1 MPKSLRDR
9 ENAQGAGDRST
20 VGPPGTAHDDAVVD
34 DRRVP
39 RRLSPRTERRLV
51 ELLDNQAGVVSR
63 AQLRAI
69 GIDDVVIE
77 SRLRL
82 GLWQRGF
89 SGTYVAHN
97 GEIAYLTTVWSA
109 VLYAGDNAMVSYGTA
124 AFFHGLTDREPD
136 EVHVTVPSTR
146 RVRRQTGMVIHMN
159 GRATQQALPACPTR
173 TSVEETVLD
182 LVSATTRPDEVVA
195 VLTNACQR
203 RRTTPAR
210 ISKAL
215 ALRKKIPHRALIEET
230 LLAIADG
237 VHSVLEWRYRR
248 DVERAHGLPRGKRQ
262 AARRRNGKQEFVDVD
277 YDEYGV
283 IVELDG
289 AAYHGAEQS
298 ANDRSRDRAAAAR
311 GKVTLRFG
319 WHETAFTPC
328 EAASEVAAVLATR
341 GWKGALRPCPKCT
354 PLGVIAKTF
363 TPVGTEKSS

>member
-1 MPKSLRDR
+1 
-9 ENAQGAGDRST
+9 
-20 VGPPGTAHDDAVVD
+20 
-34 DRRVP
+34 VP
-39 RRLSPRTERRLV
+39 RRLSPRTERRLA
-51 ELLDNQAGVVSR
+51 ELLDSHAGVVSR

-69 GIDDVVIE
+69 GIDDAVIDAK
-77 SRLRL
+77 LRS

-89 SGTYVAHN
+89 PGTYVAHN
-97 GEIAYLTTVWSA
+97 GEIAYMTKVWSA
-109 VLYAGDNAMVSYGTA
+109 VLYAGDYAMVSYETA
-124 AFFHGLTDREPD
+124 AFLHGLTDRAPD
-136 EVHVTVPSTR
+136 DVHVTVPSTR
-146 RVRRQTGMVIHMN
+146 RVRRQAGMVVHMN
-159 GRATQQALPACPTR
+159 GRAPQQALSACPTR

-182 LVSATTRPDEVVA
+182 LVSAATRPDEVVA

-230 LLAIADG
+230 LVAVADG

-283 IVELDG
+283 LVELDG

-319 WHETAFTPC
+319 WHETAFAPC
-328 EAASEVAAVLATR
+328 EAASEVAAVLTTR

-354 PLGVIAKTF
+354 PLGVIAKTL
-363 TPVGTEKSS
+363 TP